1 MYKTVNRLFTF
12 LIALSM
18 PLVGY
23 AAARMTT
30 GGVQYTVTGDKT
42 VTARLTVKAQG
53 DVEIYETI
61 IIKGKSYQTTCIGE
75 AFPTKNDYLTSVIIP
90 NTVTKIE
97 KYAFRNC
104 SNLTR
109 IVIPNSPCEI
119 DPAAFV
125 GCLRISSVRTHERGG
140 KIDYLLA
147 AIDPSN
153 PCFSNNNVVIIE
165 EPDTTQVVIR
175 KKIKQ
180 DKPVIV
186 EEIIE
191 EVDSVEPEINI
202 DIDIPKGG
210 GKNDKTFALI
220 IGNEHYKRLAE
231 VPFATNDAKVFK
243 EYCEKTLRIPS
254 ANIEFLP
261 DATQGDIRHGV
272 STLTNRLDAFR
283 GEAKAIVY
291 YAGHGIPDEK
301 EKTAYLLPVDGFA
314 SDVESGYSLEKLYK
328 ALSDVPSQQTVV
340 FLDACFSGAK
350 RDGDMLASARGVAI
364 RVKDTT
370 PPGNLLVFTAS
381 TGEETAIC
389 DKEHQHGVF
398 TYYLLRC
405 LRESKGT
412 VDLGSL
418 SDYVADR
425 VQKRSVIINSGKK
438 QTPTVLPST
447 TMGDSWKQ
455 MKLK

>member
-30 GGVQYTVTGDKT
+30 GGVQYNVTGDKT
-42 VTARLTVKAQG
+42 VTAYLTVKAQG

-75 AFPTKNDYLTSVIIP
+75 SFTKKNDYLQSVIIP

-175 KKIKQ
+175 KK
-180 DKPVIV
+180 
-186 EEIIE
+186 
-191 EVDSVEPEINI
+191 SN
-202 DIDIPKGG
+202 
-210 GKNDKTFALI
+210 KT
-220 IGNEHYKRLAE
+220 N
-231 VPFATNDAKVFK
+231 
-243 EYCEKTLRIPS
+243 
-254 ANIEFLP
+254 
-261 DATQGDIRHGV
+261 
-272 STLTNRLDAFR
+272 
-283 GEAKAIVY
+283 
-291 YAGHGIPDEK
+291 
-301 EKTAYLLPVDGFA
+301 
-314 SDVESGYSLEKLYK
+314 
-328 ALSDVPSQQTVV
+328 LSS
-340 FLDACFSGAK
+340 
-350 RDGDMLASARGVAI
+350 
-364 RVKDTT
+364 
-370 PPGNLLVFTAS
+370 
-381 TGEETAIC
+381 
-389 DKEHQHGVF
+389 
-398 TYYLLRC
+398 
-405 LRESKGT
+405 
-412 VDLGSL
+412 
-418 SDYVADR
+418 
-425 VQKRSVIINSGKK
+425 
-438 QTPTVLPST
+438 
-447 TMGDSWKQ
+447 
-455 MKLK
+455 